1 MLTDLQQS
9 FKIVETK
16 CLANRR
22 DCREN
27 VRHDL
32 SQERLI
38 DATLINQNVCYNCH
52 GLSLFESEVSLRHTV
67 RYTFAQQLSQRLKI
81 REISD
86 DSL

>member
-9 FKIVETK
+9 LKIVETK

-32 SQERLI
+32 SQEPLI
-38 DATLINQNVCYNCH
+38 DSDKPKCLFR
-52 GLSLFESEVSLRHTV
+52 LSLSIPCEGEVSIRHTV
-67 RYTFAQQLSQRLKI
+67 RYKFAQQLSQRLKI